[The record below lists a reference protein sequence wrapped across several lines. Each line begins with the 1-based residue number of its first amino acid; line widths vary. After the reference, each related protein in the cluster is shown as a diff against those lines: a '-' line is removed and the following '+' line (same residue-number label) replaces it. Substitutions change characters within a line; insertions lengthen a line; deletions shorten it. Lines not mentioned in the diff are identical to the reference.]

1 MLQTITYFQFKN
13 NLRFNERLVLVVILS
28 NLFWGFVVNSVWLK
42 NKTKKKHSFIKFEKI
57 IIFNYSDLLVCQ
69 LTTSISRQL

>member
-42 NKTKKKHSFIKFEKI
+42 NKTKKNILSLNLKK
-57 IIFNYSDLLVCQ
+57 
-69 LTTSISRQL
+69 